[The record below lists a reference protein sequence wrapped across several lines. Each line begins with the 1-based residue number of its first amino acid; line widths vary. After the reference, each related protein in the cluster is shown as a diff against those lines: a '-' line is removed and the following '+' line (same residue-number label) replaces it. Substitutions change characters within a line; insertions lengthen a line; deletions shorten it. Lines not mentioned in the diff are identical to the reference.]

1 MTEILS
7 FGQPLG
13 GIMQVAYVVEDI
25 DKAMKEWTETL
36 GVGPFFL
43 FEHFAL
49 DDYRYRG
56 KPGDIDITIALGVSG
71 PMCFE
76 LIVQHSKSPSVYSEV
91 LDSRGYG
98 FHHWAVSTRDFDG
111 DLARHVAAGN
121 DEVLYGMVP
130 DPVNARA
137 AYVDTMAKTGGM
149 IELIEINPAVEGLF
163 SAVKEPSINW
173 DGKDPVRTL
182 G

>member
-1 MTEILS
+1 MADQLS

-25 DKAMKEWTETL
+25 EKGMKYWSETM

-49 DDYRYRG
+49 EDYRYRG
-56 KPGDIDITIALGVSG
+56 RPGELDISLAMGFSG
-71 PMCFE
+71 SMCFE
-76 LIVQHSKSPSVYSEV
+76 LIVQHSKSPSVYTEV
-91 LDSRGYG
+91 IENRGYG
-98 FHHWAVSTRDFDG
+98 FHHWGVSTSRFDE
-111 DLARHVAAGN
+111 DLARHAANGN
-121 DEVLYGMVP
+121 EEVLYGRV
-130 DPVNARA
+130 DPVDARA
-137 AYVDTMAKTGGM
+137 AYVDTMAELGGM
-149 IELIEINPAVEGLF
+149 IELIEIKPAVEELF
-163 SAVKEPSINW
+163 AAVKGPSVNW